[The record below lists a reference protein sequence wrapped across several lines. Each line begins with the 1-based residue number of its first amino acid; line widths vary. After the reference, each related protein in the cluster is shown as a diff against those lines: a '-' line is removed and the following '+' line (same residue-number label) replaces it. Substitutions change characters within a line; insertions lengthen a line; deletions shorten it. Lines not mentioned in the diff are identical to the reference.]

1 MEANEVQELHEQHEH
16 AAGEGGHEGHGAS
29 MKPVSFTMAVLAVLV
44 AIVTVLG
51 HREHTE
57 AVLNQAK
64 ASDQWALYQAKKIR
78 QNDTQL
84 GIDLFGSLALR
95 DQAGAQ
101 ATANNYKAH
110 LGKWAKDLDESQ
122 EVARGFGEKVE
133 GAERK
138 ASRFDLGEALLEIGL
153 VVTSITLLT
162 RQKLYWSLGML
173 FGVLGLLV
181 AGAGV
186 FTR

>member
-16 AAGEGGHEGHGAS
+16 AAGEGSHGGTL
-29 MKPVSFTMAVLAVLV
+29 KPVSFTMAVLAVLV
-44 AIVTVLG
+44 AIVTVMG

-57 AVLNQAK
+57 AVLNQAR

-84 GIDLFGSLALR
+84 GVDLLGSLALR

-101 ATANNYKAH
+101 ATVSAYKAH
-110 LGKWAKDLDESQ
+110 MGKWTKDLNESE
-122 EVARGFGEKVE
+122 EVAHRFEEKVE
-133 GAERK
+133 AAERR

-162 RQKLYWSLGML
+162 RQRLYWSLGMA
-173 FGVLGLLV
+173 FGALGLLAAV
-181 AGAGV
+181 GGLLL
-186 FTR
+186 R

>member
-1 MEANEVQELHEQHEH
+1 MEANEVQELHEQHAH
-16 AAGEGGHEGHGAS
+16 AAAEGGGHSGNL
-29 MKPVSFTMAVLAVLV
+29 KPVSFSMAVLAVLV

-57 AVLNQAK
+57 AVLNQAR

-110 LGKWAKDLDESQ
+110 LTKWAKDLDQSQ
-122 EVARGFGEKVE
+122 EVARGFEERVE
-133 GAERK
+133 AAERK

-162 RQKLYWSLGML
+162 RQKMYWSLGL
-173 FGVLGLLV
+173 TFGGLGLLV
-181 AGAGV
+181 AVEGL
-186 FTR
+186 FLH